1 MLECWRKVRVALGP
15 GLVILVTMNDPRL
28 ELSGRFHRGPRS
40 TLGWVFIGALFRN
53 YESSKDVKIHTWI
66 PLYLGSKS
74 VFSVISFFS
83 YI

>member
-1 MLECWRKVRVALGP
+1 MLEKCPGCSGARFGHPGHDEGSKIGVFRKIPSG
-15 GLVILVTMNDPRL
+15 TEQHPRMGFHWSPFL
-28 ELSGRFHRGPRS
+28 KLKLSKFS
-40 TLGWVFIGALFRN
+40 NKETYV
-53 YESSKDVKIHTWI
+53 